1 MQALTIF
8 KDRIICPDTREE
20 HPLIEGLSLSK
31 FADIVLRWSNYG
43 DCLLRTHRMA
53 LHKSSDYDGS
63 PFEDFYQIRYNVDD
77 CYTISDDPYISI
89 TFESILDDTFNI
101 DYDYTAMAS
110 RSTTTAYKMGKV
122 LKPEETK
129 FKIYRAML
137 RRREGDAEIWFQH
150 ELIRLKIILDDLDE
164 ATTSLSNWARSN
176 INMRVFCPT
185 IGCRSN
191 QSPAIIPPSQ
201 LLAYSNAGLSLDN
214 FKERLKCKFCGARC
228 CNIKAA

>member
-1 MQALTIF
+1 MQALTVF
-8 KDRIICPDTREE
+8 KDRVICPDTREE

-43 DCLLRTHRMA
+43 DYLLRAHRMA

-63 PFEDFYQIRYNVDD
+63 PFEDFYQIRYNVDN

-89 TFESILDDTFNI
+89 TFESTFDS

-110 RSTTTAYKMGKV
+110 RSTTTAYKVGTA
-122 LKPEETK
+122 LKPQETK

-137 RRREGDAEIWFQH
+137 RRREGDAEVWFQH
-150 ELIRLKIILDDLDE
+150 EVLRLQRILDDLDA
-164 ATTSLSNWARSN
+164 ATTSLNLWAASD

-185 IGCRSN
+185 TGCRSY

-201 LLAYSNAGLSLDN
+201 LLTYSNAGLSLDN
-214 FKERLKCKFCGARC
+214 LKERLKCKICGAQC